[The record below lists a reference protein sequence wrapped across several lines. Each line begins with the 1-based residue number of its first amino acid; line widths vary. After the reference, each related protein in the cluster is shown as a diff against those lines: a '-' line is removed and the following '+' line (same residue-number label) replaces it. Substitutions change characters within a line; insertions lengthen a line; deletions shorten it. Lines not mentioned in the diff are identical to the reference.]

1 MVRSA
6 SLNASA
12 FCARKA
18 ATKPYMNFSAV
29 RYSTLRSAVMLPAH
43 ASDCSRCVFPSP
55 TPA

>member
-12 FCARKA
+12 FCARSA

-29 RYSTLRSAVMLPAH
+29 R
-43 ASDCSRCVFPSP
+43 
-55 TPA
+55 